1 MESKFGKQIINANVF
16 TKQFSEINISFYKNI
31 SNFNNNE
38 FLNINFKIQYQR
50 YQKIS
55 YICICTRV
63 FFTKVFVYYN
73 YILNT
78 RTISSIIL

>member
-50 YQKIS
+50 YQKIL